1 MSREKSSTENL
12 RADEH
17 RFAIIL
23 GAGAAGIIQGCTFIR
38 EKTLPLEEFQI
49 LERQSAFG
57 GVWWK
62 NTYPGAACDI
72 PSHEYQISFA
82 LNPYWSRTFAPQ
94 PEIQKYFEDVAL
106 RYELDKSTT
115 FNTEIVEARWDD
127 SRLLWLVETTD
138 VITGDTKVWS
148 CHVLIGALG
157 AFTVPKKAS
166 VKNIDAFKGEE
177 WHSVDWP
184 KHANLK
190 GKTVAVIGTGPSACQ
205 FIPNIYPEVKSLIV
219 YQRSPGHVLPRNDV
233 VVGPLTKW
241 MFAHIPLLMRFNRWF
256 WMKKDEILRPRL
268 FTVGSWPQRIVL
280 SMTRNHLYKQIK
292 DVTLRRKLE
301 SKDVFGCKRPL
312 MLSDYYPIFNNENV
326 ELVTD
331 SVTELTE
338 NGIKSKNTETS
349 EEVERE
355 ADVLIWGTGY
365 NPVDFGLPVPTK
377 GRSGQLLCDKYQP
390 ELFSLYGVAV
400 DDFPN
405 YFNFLGP
412 NSSSFETS
420 VMELFEL
427 QAHHNSIA
435 TKYLFQKNVG
445 TFRYAIMP
453 KEERVRSWT
462 LSLRPGQAKLP
473 PANPNCKSYY
483 RSKIGHVYRYPY
495 PYWQYKALIAKLDF
509 KRDWVLL
516 QQRIG
521 QKEVKIL
528 EF

>member
-1 MSREKSSTENL
+1 MPIETL
-12 RADEH
+12 QADEH

-106 RYELDKSTT
+106 QYELHKSTT
-115 FNTEIVEARWDD
+115 FNTEIVEAKWDD

-138 VITGDTKVWS
+138 LTTGDTKLWS

-157 AFTVPKKAS
+157 AFTVPKKAP
-166 VKNIDAFKGEE
+166 VKNVDAFKGEE

-184 KHANLK
+184 KNANLR

-205 FIPNIYPEVKSLIV
+205 FIPNIYPE
-219 YQRSPGHVLPRNDV
+219 
-233 VVGPLTKW
+233 
-241 MFAHIPLLMRFNRWF
+241 
-256 WMKKDEILRPRL
+256 
-268 FTVGSWPQRIVL
+268 
-280 SMTRNHLYKQIK
+280 IK
-292 DVTLRRKLE
+292 DDNLRRKLE

-312 MLSDYYPIFNNENV
+312 MLSDYYPIFNNDNV

-338 NGIKSKNTETS
+338 NGIKSRNTDTG
-349 EEVERE
+349 EEMERE
-355 ADVLIWGTGY
+355 TDVLIWGTGY

-435 TKYLFQKNVG
+435 TEYLFQKNVG

-521 QKEVKIL
+521 QKEVKVL